1 MPRKFIEKYL
11 SDSDLISIEKKISEI
26 EEETSGEIKL
36 CIKVTRGIYEDDLSP
51 REIAIHEFQK
61 LGMHNTKDRTGILIF
76 ILFDER
82 KFEVIADEGIYN
94 IIPDE
99 EWDIVKN
106 MIVKN
111 FQEQNYLN
119 GILEVIDEMG
129 SILIK
134 EFPGGD
140 ENPNELSN
148 EVIVK

>member
-1 MPRKFIEKYL
+1 MPRKFLEKYL
-11 SDSDLISIEKKISEI
+11 SDNDLKKIEEKISEI
-26 EEETSGEIKL
+26 EKKTSGEIKL
-36 CIKVTRGIYEDDLSP
+36 CIKIARGIYEDDLTP
-51 REIAIHEFQK
+51 REIAVHEFHK

-82 KFEVIADEGIYN
+82 KFEVIADEGIYK

-111 FQEQNYLN
+111 FQEENYLN
-119 GILEVIDEMG
+119 GILEVIQEMG
-129 SILIK
+129 SILIN
-134 EFPGGD
+134 EFPAKD
-140 ENPNELSN
+140 INPNELSN